1 MDGQRLEKANSEDG
15 TERVQK
21 SCSGRHCLYC
31 KEDEVPGGCSV
42 TRDSSAACN
51 MLMLLKLKLSGKPRP
66 HNFLEGVVQISVGSC
81 FVPIMG
87 LKHLPRK
94 LLVGK
99 TWQIR
104 RSNSRLHMARPDGV
118 PEDMW
123 AYCQA
128 LPKAELH
135 THLHGSVP
143 ESIIEELAS
152 EQSLDVTS
160 AREALREAR
169 SRGASLSECFAVFD
183 ALHELVNDLSA
194 VRRITA
200 GSLAA
205 FAADN
210 VCYVELRTTPRALR
224 DGSSAE
230 AYLEAVLEAMR
241 GAEGATTPCGLPL
254 LSRLVVSVDRAR
266 GSAAAEAA
274 VRLALAC
281 RRRHGDWVAGL
292 DLSGDPTKGSWEEVL
307 PALDLA
313 RRGRLRVTVHAA
325 EVENPEESAAML
337 RWRPD
342 RMGHVC
348 CMSQEQ
354 FDAMLRLGIPL
365 ELCLTSNVVT
375 ASVDSVQA
383 HHFATLHP
391 D

>member
-1 MDGQRLEKANSEDG
+1 MLGAAPRHARLSPPPC
-15 TERVQK
+15 R
-21 SCSGRHCLYC
+21 
-31 KEDEVPGGCSV
+31 
-42 TRDSSAACN
+42 
-51 MLMLLKLKLSGKPRP
+51 
-66 HNFLEGVVQISVGSC
+66 
-81 FVPIMG
+81 
-87 LKHLPRK
+87 
-94 LLVGK
+94 
-99 TWQIR
+99 
-104 RSNSRLHMARPDGV
+104 
-118 PEDMW
+118 
-123 AYCQA
+123 
-128 LPKAELH
+128 
-135 THLHGSVP
+135 
-143 ESIIEELAS
+143 ELAS

-391 D
+391 NGAGYWGRLRRGFFGIDNDVPCHASCNLSSCNRARHCALHRRPRGVSNQPEPGAGAGRTSLCLG